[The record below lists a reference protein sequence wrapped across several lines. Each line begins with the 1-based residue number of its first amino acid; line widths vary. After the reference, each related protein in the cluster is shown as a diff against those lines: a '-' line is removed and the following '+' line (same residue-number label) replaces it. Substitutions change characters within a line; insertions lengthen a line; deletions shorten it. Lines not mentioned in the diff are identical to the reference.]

1 MESLESYF
9 FVEGGRVIVND
20 LDNLSQLIG
29 GLSITNAIKNK
40 FFELIK
46 IRGDGNCLFNA
57 ISYMLINKYDSPEET
72 PKKLRE
78 DLYNFYKSRDYQ
90 RIKTGRNL
98 VNDFE
103 ESFYISTTEA
113 AGDAEYDYVDDP
125 EGIYFRHN
133 EFRGLYNTLPDIG
146 DRHAE
151 YMMGHP
157 YTRIAH
163 TENIKNNGVFGSN
176 GDTIALSYTKNINI
190 VVIIE
195 DRFVNRETP
204 RYYRVDPYIRNN
216 NSDRIYL
223 LLSGES
229 HYDILMPRNEPFDR
243 LVGLPTSPMSKRHTT
258 KSKSSPKTDYSSMT
272 VNELKKIITD
282 KGLTAKTKGF
292 IEKREFIELLRGT
305 RKSKSP
311 TSKKV
316 DSNRGDTRK
325 SKSPSRNKTI
335 KIDRDEKKLQELFQ
349 THEDLQQS
357 INELET
363 LLGKLTEHKDTDN
376 ASQVN
381 NELKRQKLELKQIE
395 KKIHKI
401 TETEFSLLYEISRLF
416 SRLTLRK

>member
-1 MESLESYF
+1 
-9 FVEGGRVIVND
+9 
-20 LDNLSQLIG
+20 
-29 GLSITNAIKNK
+29 
-40 FFELIK
+40 
-46 IRGDGNCLFNA
+46 
-57 ISYMLINKYDSPEET
+57 
-72 PKKLRE
+72 
-78 DLYNFYKSRDYQ
+78 
-90 RIKTGRNL
+90 
-98 VNDFE
+98 
-103 ESFYISTTEA
+103 
-113 AGDAEYDYVDDP
+113 
-125 EGIYFRHN
+125 
-133 EFRGLYNTLPDIG
+133 
-146 DRHAE
+146 
-151 YMMGHP
+151 
-157 YTRIAH
+157 
-163 TENIKNNGVFGSN
+163 
-176 GDTIALSYTKNINI
+176 
-190 VVIIE
+190 
-195 DRFVNRETP
+195 
-204 RYYRVDPYIRNN
+204 
-216 NSDRIYL
+216 
-223 LLSGES
+223 
-229 HYDILMPRNEPFDR
+229 
-243 LVGLPTSPMSKRHTT
+243 
-258 KSKSSPKTDYSSMT
+258 MT
-272 VNELKKIITD
+272 VKELKKIITD

-401 TETEFSLLYEISRLF
+401 TGTEFSLLYEISRLF